1 MGVFVVFEGVEGS
14 GKTTQ
19 SRELERRIAST
30 RRSVTR
36 VHEPGGTPIAD
47 SISRLLKGAYDIG
60 PLDELLLF
68 SAARASVVT
77 SVIRP
82 TLKHGGA
89 VVCDRYI
96 YSTLAY
102 QGYGRGIS
110 LDTVRK
116 LNDIATET
124 LEPDLIVLLDLEP
137 GQGLGRIADRP
148 LDRIEQERH
157 EFHKRVREGY
167 LELASDDPERW
178 LVLDGS
184 LSAEPLSDSV
194 WSRVSEMLSA

>member
-19 SRELERRIAST
+19 SRELERRIVST
-30 RRSVTR
+30 RRTVTR
-36 VHEPGGTPIAD
+36 VHEPGGTPVAD
-47 SISRLLKGAYDIG
+47 SIARLLKGAFDIG

-68 SAARASVVT
+68 SAARASLVT
-77 SVIRP
+77 TVIRP
-82 TLKHGGA
+82 TLKRGDA

-102 QGYGRGIS
+102 QGYGRGIP

-137 GQGLGRIADRP
+137 GQGLSRITQRP
-148 LDRIEQERH
+148 LDRIEQERR
-157 EFHKRVREGY
+157 EFHQRVREGY
-167 LELASDDPERW
+167 LELASDNPERW

-184 LSAEPLSDSV
+184 RSAEPLSDSV
-194 WSRVSEMLSA
+194 WSRVSEMLGA

>member
-1 MGVFVVFEGVEGS
+1 MEVFVVFEGVEGS

-19 SRELERRIAST
+19 SRELERRIVST
-30 RRSVTR
+30 RRAVTR
-36 VHEPGGTPIAD
+36 VHEPGGTPVAD
-47 SISRLLKGAYDIG
+47 SISQLLKGAYDIG

-68 SAARASVVT
+68 SAARASLVA

-82 TLKHGGA
+82 TLKRGDA

-102 QGYGRGIS
+102 QGYGRGIP

-137 GQGLGRIADRP
+137 GQGLSRIADRP
-148 LDRIEQERH
+148 LDRIEQERQ
-157 EFHKRVREGY
+157 EFHQRVRAGY
-167 LELASDDPERW
+167 LELASEDPERW

-194 WSRVSEMLSA
+194 WSRVSDMLGA